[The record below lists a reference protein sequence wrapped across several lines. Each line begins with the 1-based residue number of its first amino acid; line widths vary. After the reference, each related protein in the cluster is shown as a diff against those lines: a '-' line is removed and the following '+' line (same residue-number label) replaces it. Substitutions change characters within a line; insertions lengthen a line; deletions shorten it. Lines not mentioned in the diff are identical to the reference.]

1 MNPQTE
7 NSETPQVS
15 TEPQRLA
22 LDAMSRELVEKL
34 NRMVEEQNQRVE
46 AFTQLEHSLARTPM
60 QFTLPTQ
67 PPAPTEPA
75 AAPQQPAAAQPPQPQ
90 TSLPPT
96 PPTPPT
102 QPTPPLPPVPPTPP
116 VSPKPPVSRRSPKS
130 ESSSQA
136 RTLSESLRE
145 NATSARGSAREP
157 GSLDDLLEL
166 LGLRR
171 AAKAGA
177 PQRREKPTPAAS
189 EGSGMGKAFATFF
202 LLVILFMIIRSC
214 S

>member
-60 QFTLPTQ
+60 QFTLPAQ

-96 PPTPPT
+96 
-102 QPTPPLPPVPPTPP
+102 PPTPP